1 MTPDRRA
8 STLRLS
14 RCGSLRVQEC
24 GGGFPTFFVSCT
36 LRSYVNDTLEGL
48 VSATLD
54 EMDLDLVEVRRGGS
68 RSRPTI
74 DVRVERRDGQAV
86 TVDDCA
92 RASRALEA
100 RLDADGSVG
109 DRYVLEV
116 SSPGVE
122 RPLLKPAD
130 WQRFTGRKAK
140 VLSDA
145 LGGREEVEIV
155 ALEGDAGAEI
165 VVVRDG
171 RGAERRVP
179 LTQVR
184 EARLAFHW

>member
-1 MTPDRRA
+1 MNED
-8 STLRLS
+8 
-14 RCGSLRVQEC
+14 
-24 GGGFPTFFVSCT
+24 
-36 LRSYVNDTLEGL
+36 LEPL

-54 EMDLDLVEVRRGGS
+54 EMDLDVVEVRRGGS

-74 DVRVERRDGQAV
+74 DVRVERRDERPV

-100 RLDADGSVG
+100 KLDADGRFG

-122 RPLLKPAD
+122 RPLLKPRD
-130 WQRFTGRKAK
+130 WQRFAGRKAK
-140 VLSDA
+140 VLSEA

-155 ALEGDAGAEI
+155 ALEGEPGGEI
-165 VVVRDG
+165 VVVRDA
-171 RGAERRVP
+171 RGSEKRFP
-179 LTQVR
+179 LAQVR

>member
-1 MTPDRRA
+1 
-8 STLRLS
+8 
-14 RCGSLRVQEC
+14 
-24 GGGFPTFFVSCT
+24 
-36 LRSYVNDTLEGL
+36 VNDALERL
-48 VSATLD
+48 VTATLG
-54 EMDLDLVEVRRGGS
+54 EMELELVEVRRGGS
-68 RSRPTI
+68 RARPTV
-74 DVRVERRDGQAV
+74 DVRVERRDGQPV

-92 RASRALEA
+92 RASRAIEA
-100 RLDADGSVG
+100 RLDAEGSLG

-130 WQRFTGRKAK
+130 WRRFAGRKAK

-145 LGGREEVEIV
+145 IGGREEVEIV
-155 ALEGDAGAEI
+155 ALEGDSGAEV
-165 VVVRDG
+165 VVVRDE

-179 LTQVR
+179 LAQVR

>member
-1 MTPDRRA
+1 
-8 STLRLS
+8 
-14 RCGSLRVQEC
+14 
-24 GGGFPTFFVSCT
+24 
-36 LRSYVNDTLEGL
+36 VNDTLEGL
-48 VSATLD
+48 VRATLD
-54 EMDLDLVEVRRGGS
+54 EMQLDLVEVRGGGS
-68 RSRPTI
+68 RARPTI
-74 DVRVERRDGQAV
+74 DVRVERRDGEAV

-92 RASRALEA
+92 RASRALEG
-100 RLDADGSVG
+100 RLDADGSLG
-109 DRYVLEV
+109 ERYVLEV

-122 RPLLKPAD
+122 RPLLKAAD
-130 WQRFTGRKAK
+130 WRRFAGRKAK

-155 ALEGDAGAEI
+155 ALEGDSGAEI

-179 LTQVR
+179 LAQVR

>member
-1 MTPDRRA
+1 M
-8 STLRLS
+8 
-14 RCGSLRVQEC
+14 
-24 GGGFPTFFVSCT
+24 
-36 LRSYVNDTLEGL
+36 NDTLEGL
-48 VSATLD
+48 VRATLD
-54 EMDLDLVEVRRGGS
+54 EMQLDLVEVRRGGS

-74 DVRVERRDGQAV
+74 DVRVERRDGEAV

-100 RLDADGSVG
+100 RLDAEGNLG
-109 DRYVLEV
+109 ERYVLEV

-130 WQRFTGRKAK
+130 WRRFAGRKAK

-155 ALEGDAGAEI
+155 ALEGDSGAEI

-179 LTQVR
+179 LAQVR

>member
-1 MTPDRRA
+1 M
-8 STLRLS
+8 
-14 RCGSLRVQEC
+14 
-24 GGGFPTFFVSCT
+24 
-36 LRSYVNDTLEGL
+36 NDGLEHL
-48 VSATLD
+48 VTTALD
-54 EMDLDLVEVRRGGS
+54 EMGLDLVEVRHGGS

-74 DVRVERRDGQAV
+74 DVRIERRDGMAV

-109 DRYVLEV
+109 ERYVLEV

-130 WQRFTGRKAK
+130 WRRFAGQRVK

-155 ALEGDAGAEI
+155 ALDGEPGAEV

-179 LTQVR
+179 LAQVR

>member
-1 MTPDRRA
+1 VN
-8 STLRLS
+8 
-14 RCGSLRVQEC
+14 GSLEDVVA
-24 GGGFPTFFVSCT
+24 TT
-36 LRSYVNDTLEGL
+36 LAG
-48 VSATLD
+48 
-54 EMDLDLVEVRRGGS
+54 MDLDLVEIRSGGS

-74 DVRVERRDGQAV
+74 DVRIERRDGEAV

-92 RASRALEA
+92 RASRAIEA
-100 RLDADGSVG
+100 RLDAEGTVG
-109 DRYVLEV
+109 ERYVLEV

-122 RPLLKPAD
+122 RPLLKPSD
-130 WQRFTGRKAK
+130 WRRFAGKRAK

-155 ALEGDAGAEI
+155 ALEGDAGNEI
-165 VVVRDG
+165 VIVRDR

-179 LTQVR
+179 LSQVR

>member
-1 MTPDRRA
+1 MSD
-8 STLRLS
+8 
-14 RCGSLRVQEC
+14 G
-24 GGGFPTFFVSCT
+24 
-36 LRSYVNDTLEGL
+36 LEHL
-48 VSATLD
+48 VTTTLD
-54 EMDLDLVEVRRGGS
+54 EIDLDLVEVRRGGS

-74 DVRVERRDGQAV
+74 DVRVERRDGMAV

-109 DRYVLEV
+109 ERYVLEV

-122 RPLLKPAD
+122 RPLRKAAD
-130 WQRFTGRKAK
+130 WRRFAGQRAK

-155 ALEGDAGAEI
+155 ALDGEPGAEV
-165 VVVRDG
+165 VVVRDS

-179 LTQVR
+179 LAQVR

>member
-1 MTPDRRA
+1 MKDA
-8 STLRLS
+8 
-14 RCGSLRVQEC
+14 
-24 GGGFPTFFVSCT
+24 
-36 LRSYVNDTLEGL
+36 LEGL
-48 VSATLD
+48 ITATLD
-54 EMDLDLVEVRRGGS
+54 ETQLDLVEMRRGGS
-68 RSRPTI
+68 KSRPTL
-74 DVRVERRDGQAV
+74 DVRVERRDGQPV

-100 RLDADGSVG
+100 RLDAEGSLG
-109 DRYVLEV
+109 ERYTLEV

-122 RPLLKPAD
+122 RRLLKPAD
-130 WQRFTGRKAK
+130 WQRFAGRKAK

-155 ALEGDAGAEI
+155 ALEGDAGAEV

-179 LTQVR
+179 LAQVR

>member
-1 MTPDRRA
+1 MNED
-8 STLRLS
+8 
-14 RCGSLRVQEC
+14 
-24 GGGFPTFFVSCT
+24 
-36 LRSYVNDTLEGL
+36 LEPL
-48 VSATLD
+48 VAATLD
-54 EMDLDLVEVRRGGS
+54 EMELDVVEVRRGGS

-74 DVRVERRDGQAV
+74 DVRVERRDEQPV

-100 RLDADGSVG
+100 TLDADGRFG

-122 RPLLKPAD
+122 RPLLKPRD
-130 WQRFTGRKAK
+130 WQRFAGRKAK
-140 VLSDA
+140 VLSEA

-155 ALEGDAGAEI
+155 ALEGEPGGEI
-165 VVVRDG
+165 VVVRDA
-171 RGAERRVP
+171 RGLEKRFP
-179 LTQVR
+179 LAQVR

>member
-1 MTPDRRA
+1 
-8 STLRLS
+8 
-14 RCGSLRVQEC
+14 
-24 GGGFPTFFVSCT
+24 
-36 LRSYVNDTLEGL
+36 VNDSLEDVVATTL
-48 VSATLD
+48 AN
-54 EMDLDLVEVRRGGS
+54 MDLDLVEIRRGGS

-74 DVRVERRDGQAV
+74 DVRIERRDGEAV

-92 RASRALEA
+92 RASRAIEA
-100 RLDADGSVG
+100 RLDADGTVG
-109 DRYVLEV
+109 ERYVLEV

-122 RPLLKPAD
+122 RPLLKPSD
-130 WQRFTGRKAK
+130 WQRFAGKRAK

-155 ALEGDAGAEI
+155 ALEGDAGSEI
-165 VVVRDG
+165 VIVRDG

-179 LTQVR
+179 LSQVR

>member
-1 MTPDRRA
+1 MWGR
-8 STLRLS
+8 S
-14 RCGSLRVQEC
+14 
-24 GGGFPTFFVSCT
+24 PTFFVSCT
-36 LRSYVNDTLEGL
+36 LRSYVNDALEGL
-48 VSATLD
+48 VRATLD
-54 EMDLDLVEVRRGGS
+54 EMELDLVEVRRGGS
-68 RSRPTI
+68 RARPTI
-74 DVRVERRDGQAV
+74 DVRIERGDGQAV

-100 RLDADGSVG
+100 RLDAHGSLG
-109 DRYVLEV
+109 ERYVLEV

-130 WQRFTGRKAK
+130 WKRFAGRKAK

-179 LTQVR
+179 LAQVR

>member
-1 MTPDRRA
+1 
-8 STLRLS
+8 
-14 RCGSLRVQEC
+14 
-24 GGGFPTFFVSCT
+24 
-36 LRSYVNDTLEGL
+36 VNDSLEDVVVTTLAGL
-48 VSATLD
+48 
-54 EMDLDLVEVRRGGS
+54 DLDLVEIRRGGS

-74 DVRVERRDGQAV
+74 DVRIERRDGEAV

-92 RASRALEA
+92 RASRAIEA
-100 RLDADGSVG
+100 RLDAEGTFG
-109 DRYVLEV
+109 ERYVLEV

-122 RPLLKPAD
+122 RPLLKPSD
-130 WQRFTGRKAK
+130 WQRFAGKRAK

-155 ALEGDAGAEI
+155 ALEGDAGNEI
-165 VVVRDG
+165 VIVRDG

-179 LTQVR
+179 LSQVR

>member
-1 MTPDRRA
+1 
-8 STLRLS
+8 
-14 RCGSLRVQEC
+14 
-24 GGGFPTFFVSCT
+24 
-36 LRSYVNDTLEGL
+36 VNNALEGL
-48 VSATLD
+48 VTATLD
-54 EMDLDLVEVRRGGS
+54 EMELDLVEVRRGGS

-74 DVRVERRDGQAV
+74 DVRVERRDGRPV

-100 RLDADGSVG
+100 RLDADGG
-109 DRYVLEV
+109 LGERYVLEV

-130 WQRFTGRKAK
+130 WRRFAGQKAK

-155 ALEGDAGAEI
+155 ALEGDTGAEV

-179 LTQVR
+179 LVQVR

>member
-1 MTPDRRA
+1 M
-8 STLRLS
+8 
-14 RCGSLRVQEC
+14 
-24 GGGFPTFFVSCT
+24 
-36 LRSYVNDTLEGL
+36 NDALEEL
-48 VSATLD
+48 VTATLD
-54 EMDLDLVEVRRGGS
+54 EMQLDLVEVRRGGS
-68 RSRPTI
+68 RARPTI

-100 RLDADGSVG
+100 RLDADGSLG
-109 DRYVLEV
+109 ERYVLEV

-130 WQRFTGRKAK
+130 WRRFTGKKAK

-145 LGGREEVEIV
+145 LGGREEVEIL
-155 ALEGDAGAEI
+155 ALEGDSGAEV

>member
-1 MTPDRRA
+1 M
-8 STLRLS
+8 
-14 RCGSLRVQEC
+14 
-24 GGGFPTFFVSCT
+24 
-36 LRSYVNDTLEGL
+36 NDTLEGL
-48 VSATLD
+48 VRATLD
-54 EMDLDLVEVRRGGS
+54 EMQLDLVEVRRGGS
-68 RSRPTI
+68 RARPTI
-74 DVRVERRDGQAV
+74 DLRVERRDGEPV

-100 RLDADGSVG
+100 RLDAEGSLG
-109 DRYVLEV
+109 ERYVLEV

-130 WQRFTGRKAK
+130 WRRFAGRRAK

-155 ALEGDAGAEI
+155 ALEGDSGAEI

-179 LTQVR
+179 LAQVR

>member
-1 MTPDRRA
+1 VNELLEDVV
-8 STLRLS
+8 ST
-14 RCGSLRVQEC
+14 
-24 GGGFPTFFVSCT
+24 T
-36 LRSYVNDTLEGL
+36 LAG
-48 VSATLD
+48 
-54 EMDLDLVEVRRGGS
+54 MDLDLVEIRRGGS

-74 DVRVERRDGQAV
+74 DVRIERRDGEAV

-92 RASRALEA
+92 RASRAIEA
-100 RLDADGSVG
+100 RLDAAQTVG
-109 DRYVLEV
+109 ERYVLEV

-122 RPLLKPAD
+122 RPLLKPSD
-130 WQRFTGRKAK
+130 WQRFAGKRAK

-155 ALEGDAGAEI
+155 SLEGEAGNEI
-165 VVVRDG
+165 VIVRDG

-179 LTQVR
+179 LAQVR

>member
-1 MTPDRRA
+1 
-8 STLRLS
+8 
-14 RCGSLRVQEC
+14 
-24 GGGFPTFFVSCT
+24 
-36 LRSYVNDTLEGL
+36 VNDALERL
-48 VSATLD
+48 VTATLD
-54 EMDLDLVEVRRGGS
+54 EMQLDLVEVRRGGS

-74 DVRVERRDGQAV
+74 DVRVDRRDGQPV

-92 RASRALEA
+92 RASRALEV
-100 RLDADGSVG
+100 RLDADGSLG
-109 DRYVLEV
+109 ERYVLEV

-122 RPLLKPAD
+122 RPLLKAVD
-130 WQRFTGRKAK
+130 WRRFAGRKAK

-155 ALEGDAGAEI
+155 ALEGDAGAEV

-179 LTQVR
+179 LAQVR

>member
-1 MTPDRRA
+1 M
-8 STLRLS
+8 
-14 RCGSLRVQEC
+14 
-24 GGGFPTFFVSCT
+24 
-36 LRSYVNDTLEGL
+36 NDTLEGL
-48 VSATLD
+48 VRATLD
-54 EMDLDLVEVRRGGS
+54 ELQLDLVEVRRGGS
-68 RSRPTI
+68 RARPTI
-74 DVRVERRDGQAV
+74 DVRVERRDGEAV

-100 RLDADGSVG
+100 RLDADGSFG
-109 DRYVLEV
+109 ERYVLEV

-130 WQRFTGRKAK
+130 WRRFAGRKAK

-155 ALEGDAGAEI
+155 ALEGDSGAEI

-179 LTQVR
+179 LAQVR

>member
-1 MTPDRRA
+1 M
-8 STLRLS
+8 
-14 RCGSLRVQEC
+14 
-24 GGGFPTFFVSCT
+24 
-36 LRSYVNDTLEGL
+36 NDTLEGL
-48 VSATLD
+48 VRATLD
-54 EMDLDLVEVRRGGS
+54 EMELDLVEVRRGGS
-68 RSRPTI
+68 RSRPTV

-100 RLDADGSVG
+100 RLDADGSLG
-109 DRYVLEV
+109 ERYVLEV

-122 RPLLKPAD
+122 RPLLKPGD
-130 WQRFTGRKAK
+130 WRRFAGRKAK

-155 ALEGDAGAEI
+155 ALEGDTGAEV

-179 LTQVR
+179 LAQVR

>member
-1 MTPDRRA
+1 
-8 STLRLS
+8 
-14 RCGSLRVQEC
+14 
-24 GGGFPTFFVSCT
+24 
-36 LRSYVNDTLEGL
+36 VNDTLEDL
-48 VSATLD
+48 VRATLD
-54 EMDLDLVEVRRGGS
+54 EMQLDLVEVRRGGS
-68 RSRPTI
+68 RSRPTV
-74 DVRVERRDGQAV
+74 DVRVDRRDEEAV

-100 RLDADGSVG
+100 RLDAEGSLG
-109 DRYVLEV
+109 ERYVLEV

-130 WQRFTGRKAK
+130 WRRFAGRRAK

-155 ALEGDAGAEI
+155 ALEGDPGGEI

-171 RGAERRVP
+171 RGDERRVP
-179 LTQVR
+179 LAQVR

>member
-1 MTPDRRA
+1 MWGR
-8 STLRLS
+8 S
-14 RCGSLRVQEC
+14 
-24 GGGFPTFFVSCT
+24 PTFFVSCT
-36 LRSYVNDTLEGL
+36 LRSYVNDALEGL
-48 VSATLD
+48 VTATLD
-54 EMDLDLVEVRRGGS
+54 EMELDLVEVRRGGS
-68 RSRPTI
+68 RARPTI
-74 DVRVERRDGQAV
+74 DVRIERRDGQTV

-100 RLDADGSVG
+100 RLDAEGSLG
-109 DRYVLEV
+109 ERYVLEV

-122 RPLLKPAD
+122 RPLRKPAD
-130 WQRFTGRKAK
+130 WKRFAGRKAK
-140 VLSDA
+140 VLSEA

-179 LTQVR
+179 LAQVR

>member
-1 MTPDRRA
+1 MND
-8 STLRLS
+8 
-14 RCGSLRVQEC
+14 SLEDV
-24 GGGFPTFFVSCT
+24 V
-36 LRSYVNDTLEGL
+36 
-48 VSATLD
+48 ATTIADL
-54 EMDLDLVEVRRGGS
+54 DLDLVEIRRGGS

-74 DVRVERRDGQAV
+74 DVRVERRDGEAV

-92 RASRALEA
+92 RASRAIET
-100 RLDADGSVG
+100 RLDAEGTLG
-109 DRYVLEV
+109 ERYVLEV

-122 RPLLKPAD
+122 RPLLKPSD
-130 WQRFTGRKAK
+130 WRRFAGKRAK

-155 ALEGDAGAEI
+155 ALEGDAGNEI
-165 VVVRDG
+165 VIVRDG

-179 LTQVR
+179 LSQVR

>member
-1 MTPDRRA
+1 M
-8 STLRLS
+8 
-14 RCGSLRVQEC
+14 
-24 GGGFPTFFVSCT
+24 
-36 LRSYVNDTLEGL
+36 NDTLEGL
-48 VSATLD
+48 VRATLD
-54 EMDLDLVEVRRGGS
+54 EMQLDLVEVRRGGS
-68 RSRPTI
+68 RARPTI
-74 DVRVERRDGQAV
+74 DVRVERRDGEAV

-100 RLDADGSVG
+100 RLDADGSFG
-109 DRYVLEV
+109 ERYVLEV

-130 WQRFTGRKAK
+130 WRRFAGRKAK

-155 ALEGDAGAEI
+155 ALEGDSGAEI